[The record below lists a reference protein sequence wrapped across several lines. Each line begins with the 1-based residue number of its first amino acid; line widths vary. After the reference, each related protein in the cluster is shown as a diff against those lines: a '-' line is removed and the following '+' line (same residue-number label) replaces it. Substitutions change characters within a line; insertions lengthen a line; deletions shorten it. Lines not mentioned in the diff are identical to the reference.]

1 MEVFMYITQLTW
13 EDFEKISFNKSVLL
27 IPIAPI
33 EEHGPHLPI
42 GVDCFFAEEACR
54 RSAEKLKSL
63 CDVTPYI
70 YPLIPLGVAYETS
83 DFPGTYSLDEK
94 LFIRLIQHKLESI
107 VHWGFKYCIIVS
119 PHASP
124 SHLGCIHTSIQL
136 VLEKYDVLIDE
147 PMSRWIF
154 QEQESAANYAKTNPN
169 FYPDIHAG
177 DYETSLMLHLYPKL
191 VKKELLERLQP
202 RKIKDLKSP
211 GTWKE
216 KGAIEGY
223 LGDPSQANPQK
234 GKMYIRTL
242 EAWANAVVKLFE
254 EPPQPLPERLE
265 VEVARLKKLVT

>member
-1 MEVFMYITQLTW
+1 MYITQLTW
-13 EDFEKISFNKSVLL
+13 KDIEQISFNKSVLL

-42 GVDCFFAEEACR
+42 GVDCFLAEEACR

-63 CDVTPYI
+63 SDVTPYI

-83 DFPGTYSLDEK
+83 DFPGTHSLDEEI
-94 LFIRLIQHKLESI
+94 FIRLLQHKLESI
-107 VHWGFKYCIIVS
+107 VRWGFKHCIIVS

-124 SHLGCIHTSIQL
+124 SHLGCIHTAIQL
-136 VLEKYDVLIDE
+136 VLEKHDVRIDE

-154 QEQESAANYAKTNPN
+154 REQERAANNAKTNPN

-177 DYETSLMLHLYPKL
+177 DYETSLMLHLYPEL
-191 VKKELLERLQP
+191 VKKELLEKLQP
-202 RKIKDLKSP
+202 RKIEDLKSP

-234 GKMYIRTL
+234 GKIYIRTL
-242 EAWANAVVKLFE
+242 ELWANAVVQLFE
-254 EPPQPLPERLE
+254 ESPQPLPERVE
-265 VEVARLKKLVT
+265 VEVTRLKKLLTLGR